1 MTNKGIAIVGLDC
14 RYPGANNPEQ
24 YWENILS
31 LRQQF
36 RRMPDKRLN
45 LNYYFSEDKSNIDYT
60 YSKKASVLQG
70 YDFDRIK
77 YKVSK
82 STFDQT
88 DMAHWLALDVAYG
101 ALKDAGFENGEGLNK
116 ERTGVI
122 LGNSLNGEFTRANI
136 MRLRWPYVFKV
147 LESTLGAM
155 NYSEDE
161 IRKILTGTEK
171 VYKEPFPEPTADTLA
186 GGLSNT
192 IAGRICN
199 YFDFNGGGFT
209 VDGACSSSLLAFVNG
224 CNAIVNNEL
233 DVALVG
239 GIDLSIDPFEV
250 IGFARN
256 GALAATEMEVYSKK
270 SAGFWPGEGCGVVVL
285 MNEEEAIERGVNIYG
300 VIRGWGIS
308 SDGNGGVTRPKPE
321 TQKMAFDRAYQRAGY
336 DISTINMFEGH
347 GTGTTLGDKVELM
360 ALAYALK
367 QSNKSGTPAIL
378 GSVKHLIGHTKAAAG
393 VAGLIKVCLSL
404 KSRIIP
410 GSLKPSGLHD
420 VLENNKDIIQLA
432 SKPVAYCKDEAM
444 RASVSSMGFG
454 GINVHLTI
462 EEAATTKK
470 NTKIN
475 KKIKKLSESVRDCEV
490 FPISAVSKEVF
501 LKQLKR
507 LTEIT
512 KDISRAEFIDLS
524 STITQHHARHGKWN
538 ASIVASNPDELLEN
552 LTQLETA
559 IQGNVKRITDVEKGI
574 FFDCFG
580 EVKEIGFLFPG
591 QGAPIYNDL
600 GAFENVCKD
609 VLEGK
614 TQNFCYDGEVAD
626 TSVAQPAIVQRSL
639 ESVELLDYFGI
650 NASAAAG
657 HSLGEIAA
665 LSWAGAY
672 DVETAGKLAE
682 SRGKAM
688 SEFGEANGAMLALHC
703 DLKTVEGLIYNYNVN
718 ITGYNGKN
726 SFVVG
731 GKETEIN
738 AVQELAFEKDIQ
750 NVKLKVSHAFHTPM
764 MKNAALEF
772 KKELEKF
779 EYNPIGKDVFSTV
792 FGNVISKK
800 VNFKEHLYRQIE
812 QPVKFTQAIDE
823 LTKKSKVLIE
833 LGPGMALT
841 KSLKDYEDIEV
852 VPLNF
857 GSESLRGFLN
867 VLSIAYISGSDVA
880 FEELNANRFFR
891 EFDIEGWSLQ
901 VLENPCEKTDHK
913 STIIRTIIE
922 AAPTVDKG
930 DAPSLVEEEADL
942 RTISNIDGVVAQLKN
957 LISVK
962 TELPLE
968 AVNADDRIMSQLHL
982 NSLAITEIIS
992 IATKQF
998 NKSHK
1003 VFSAASIKANADG
1016 TIEEIGTI
1024 IFEGESGGTG
1034 ENAKDTIN
1042 FETLPNWTNSFKRV
1056 NTLRKAPNITIDN
1069 GEGTVNVAGSTGLES
1084 SFEEALKF
1092 AGLKAGTGNIFL
1104 YRSSGATAS
1113 LTPFLNW
1120 LKSDLVRNGRFTML
1134 VEIADQKGNG
1144 DLRPVFRSF
1153 HQELP
1158 KIAARYV
1165 QLDESLDTPVNY
1177 LISEMK
1183 SITAYKEV
1191 IYDASAA
1198 RFESEYELFL
1208 PKGQDVTKVLSDK
1221 DVILATGGGKG
1232 ITFESVRELAK
1243 VSGAKLAIMG
1253 RSKPESDKALAENL
1267 ELLVSDGVSF
1277 KYYSADVCDSE
1288 KVKDAITSI
1297 TKEQGKITMLLH
1309 GAGFNSPKRIELLTT
1324 EDFERTA
1331 KVKVGGLEN
1340 VLSALKLKD
1349 LKFLIGYGS
1358 IIAESGMQGNA
1369 DYAWANDQLARLIEN
1384 TADKNEH
1391 CKCLTLEW
1399 SVWDETGMG
1408 VALNSIESLKQQG
1421 VWPIPVK
1428 NGLEILNAT
1437 LSDPEMNE
1445 KRLVVSGRFGEIP
1458 TLIYKKDKLPMGRFI
1473 SKVKNY
1479 VPGVEI
1485 ISEVHINLKD
1495 DIYLKNHVF
1504 QGQYVFPTVM
1514 ILEGMSQLLEA
1525 LTGCKGECVNFE
1537 NLQINKSIF
1546 IPEKD
1551 SNLVRFIVSRT
1562 SDNTFKAIV
1571 QSEDSSFEV
1580 SCFEA
1585 DIVLGSSIE
1594 ATIDPAFA
1602 NKERALPLEVGTKFY
1617 DDLLFHHGPFRRVQQ
1632 FKKIDALS
1640 SLANA
1645 TASLK
1650 DEWFGNFLPGTLSL
1664 GDPGLNDAAIHCHQA
1679 CRPGFNLLPTGARKI
1694 MIGSSEIEGPVYIHT
1709 VELREEGNETIIDVY
1724 IFNEK
1729 GEIKQYWNEL
1739 VLTKVSGTAFS
1750 GEWDL
1755 NLLAP
1760 YVEYQL
1766 FSLTGDKSIRFSKKQ
1781 CEDLVNKASVKD
1793 AVSIFELNGYSI
1805 ILKKET
1811 ANLNE
1816 DNPMQEALYYND
1828 QLQITGFEHK
1838 YILEIAQL
1846 TAIADK

>member
-45 LNYYFSEDKSNIDYT
+45 LDYYFSEDKSNIDYT

-70 YDFDRIK
+70 YNFDRIK

-82 STFDQT
+82 STFEQT

-155 NYSEDE
+155 NYSRDE
-161 IRKILTGTEK
+161 ITKILTGTEK
-171 VYKEPFPEPTADTLA
+171 VYKEPFPKPTADTLA

-224 CNAIVNNEL
+224 CNSIVNNEL

-270 SAGFWPGEGCGVVVL
+270 SSGFWPGEGCGVVVL

-321 TQKMAFDRAYQRAGY
+321 TQQMAFERAYQRAGY
-336 DISTINMFEGH
+336 DIGSIAMFEGH
-347 GTGTTLGDKVELM
+347 GTGTALGDEVELK
-360 ALAYALK
+360 ALAGALK
-367 QSNKSGTPAIL
+367 KNNKAGNPAIL

-404 KSRIIP
+404 KSRVIP
-410 GSLKPSGLHD
+410 ASLKPSGLHD
-420 VLENNKDIIQLA
+420 VLENNSDILQLA
-432 SKPVAYCKDEAM
+432 KQPIAYNKEEAM

-454 GINVHLTI
+454 GINVHLTL

-470 NTKIN
+470 HCKIN
-475 KKIKKLSESVRDCEV
+475 KKIKKYSESVRDCEV
-490 FPISAVSKEVF
+490 FPISALSKEMF
-501 LKQLKR
+501 LKKIDR
-507 LTEIT
+507 LQELA

-524 STITQHHARHGKWN
+524 ATISQHHAKHGKWN
-538 ASIVASNPDELLEN
+538 CSIVASTPDELLDN
-552 LTQLETA
+552 LNLLKEVVDEDKKRFIET
-559 IQGNVKRITDVEKGI
+559 EKGI
-574 FFDCFG
+574 FFDSEG
-580 EVKEIGFLFPG
+580 ETKPIGFLFPG
-591 QGAPIYNDL
+591 QGAPIYQNL
-600 GAFENVCKD
+600 GAFDNICKD
-609 VLEGK
+609 ILETK
-614 TQNFCYDGEVAD
+614 TEEFNYEGEVAD

-639 ESVELLDYFGI
+639 QSVELLDYYGI
-650 NASAAAG
+650 NAVGAVG

-665 LSWAGAY
+665 LSWAGVY
-672 DVETAGKLAE
+672 DDKTAGELAR
-682 SRGKAM
+682 SRGEAM
-688 SEFGEANGAMLALHC
+688 SAHGESGGAMLALHC
-703 DLKTVEGLIYNYNVN
+703 DLRTVENLIYNYNVN

-731 GKETEIN
+731 GKENEIN
-738 AVQELAFEKDIQ
+738 AVQELAFDKDIH
-750 NVKLKVSHAFHTPM
+750 NVKLKVSHAFHTPL

-772 KKELEKF
+772 KKQLDKF
-779 EYNPIGKDVFSTV
+779 DYNTINKNVFSTV
-792 FGNVISKK
+792 FGNAVSKK

-823 LTKKSKVLIE
+823 LTKKAKVLIE
-833 LGPGMALT
+833 LGPGKALS
-841 KSLKDYEDIEV
+841 KSLRDYDDLEV
-852 VPLNF
+852 ISLNF
-857 GSESLRGFLN
+857 GADSLRDFLN

-880 FEELNANRFFR
+880 FEELNGSRFFR
-891 EFDIEGWSLQ
+891 EIDVEEWKLD

-913 STIIRTIIE
+913 STIIRSIIE
-922 AAPTVDKG
+922 AAPTVEE
-930 DAPSLVEEEADL
+930 ANQTVVEEEQDL
-942 RTISNIDGVVAQLKN
+942 RTISNVDGVTEQLKN

-968 AVNADDRIMSQLHL
+968 AINADDRIMSQLHL

-1016 TIEEIGTI
+1016 TIQEISAL
-1024 IFEGESGGTG
+1024 IFDGESGGST
-1034 ENAKDTIN
+1034 EKAKDTVD
-1042 FETLPNWTNSFKRV
+1042 FESLPNWTNGFKRI
-1056 NTLRKAPNITIDN
+1056 NSASKPLNITIDN
-1069 GEGTVNVAGSTGLES
+1069 GEGDIKFFGNTGLEK
-1084 SFEEALKF
+1084 SFEHSVNTNEI
-1092 AGLKAGTGNIFL
+1092 KAGSGNVFV
-1104 YRSSGATAS
+1104 YKSSQAAEVLDT
-1113 LTPFLNW
+1113 FVDW
-1120 LKSDLVRNGRFTML
+1120 LKSDTIRNGRFAML
-1134 VEIADQKGNG
+1134 VEISEEKGTG

-1153 HQELP
+1153 HQEQP
-1158 KIAARYV
+1158 DVAARYL
-1165 QLDESLDTPVNY
+1165 QLHENLESTVDHLLNE
-1177 LISEMK
+1177 IK
-1183 SITAYKEV
+1183 SISSYKEI
-1191 IYDASAA
+1191 IYDSLGN
-1198 RFESEYELFL
+1198 RFESEYELYL
-1208 PKGQDVTKVLSDK
+1208 PKSKNLKEALSES

-1232 ITFESVRELAK
+1232 ITFESVREL
-1243 VSGAKLAIMG
+1243 SNITGASIAILG
-1253 RSKPESDKALAENL
+1253 RSKPEKDEMLAENL
-1267 ELLVSDGVSF
+1267 RLLEIENINF
-1277 KYYSADVCDSE
+1277 KYYSTDVCDE
-1288 KVKDAITSI
+1288 TAVKKTIDKTI
-1297 TKEQGKITMLLH
+1297 KDLGKITMLMH
-1309 GAGFNSPKRIELLTT
+1309 GAGLNNPKRLELLTS
-1324 EDFERTA
+1324 EDFKRTES
-1331 KVKVGGLEN
+1331 VKVGGLKN
-1340 VLSALKLKD
+1340 VLNAINLTD
-1349 LKFLIGYGS
+1349 LKYLIGYGS

-1369 DYAWANDQLARLIEN
+1369 DYAWANDQLARLIEATGAEN
-1384 TADKNEH
+1384 DH
-1391 CKCLTLEW
+1391 CKCFTLEW

-1408 VALNSIESLKQQG
+1408 VSLNSIDSLKQQG

-1428 NGLEILNAT
+1428 NGLEILKAT
-1437 LSDPEMNE
+1437 ISDPDFNE
-1445 KRLVVSGRFGEIP
+1445 KRLVVSGRFGNIP
-1458 TLIYKKDKLPMGRFI
+1458 TLIYKKEKLPLGRFV

-1485 ISEVHINLKD
+1485 ISEVHINLND

-1514 ILEGMSQLLEA
+1514 ILEGMAQLLEA
-1525 LTGCKGECVNFE
+1525 LTGIKGECVNFE

-1546 IPEKD
+1546 VPEND
-1551 SNLVRFIVSRT
+1551 TNIVRFIVTRT
-1562 SDNTFKAIV
+1562 SDTAFKAIV
-1571 QSEDSSFEV
+1571 QSEDSNFEV

-1585 DIVLGSSIE
+1585 ELLINSSID
-1594 ATIDPAFA
+1594 ATIDATFA
-1602 NKERALPLEVGTKFY
+1602 NDEASLSLEVGTKFY
-1617 DDLLFHHGPFRRVQQ
+1617 DDLLFHHGPFRRING

-1640 SLANA
+1640 SLAAANS
-1645 TASLK
+1645 SLK
-1650 DEWFGNFLPGTLSL
+1650 DEWFGNYLPAILSL

-1679 CRPGFNLLPTGARKI
+1679 CRPGFNLLPTSASSIKI
-1694 MIGSSEIEGPVYIHT
+1694 NSAKVEGPLFIHT
-1709 VELREEGNETIIDVY
+1709 VELREVENETVINVY

-1729 GEIKQYWNEL
+1729 GEIKQYWKEL

-1760 YVEYQL
+1760 YIEYQL
-1766 FSLTGDKSIRFSKKQ
+1766 FTLTGDKSIKFTKKQ
-1781 CEDLVNKASVKD
+1781 CEDLVENASGD
-1793 AVSIFELNGYSI
+1793 THLGTFDLNGFSI
-1805 ILKKET
+1805 ILKR
-1811 ANLNE
+1811 
-1816 DNPMQEALYYND
+1816 EASSAMENHSMHEAIYHNS
-1828 QLQITGFEHK
+1828 QLHISGLKDT
-1838 YILEIAQL
+1838 YVLEIAQL
-1846 TAIADK
+1846 SAVADK